1 MKRIIKY
8 IVRKEKDKHQTRMFK
23 NYTRWRFLVSLVE
36 DKDKLRD
43 VIKMMASWFA
53 EVDKSG
59 LALIWVVDFFVFDDA
74 LYIVTS
80 RPGLIIGKGGKD
92 IDSLMEITGMK
103 VKLIEAGDNIHIT
116 SLQRHVG
123 SLLDYV

>member
-8 IVRKEKDKHQTRMFK
+8 IVRKEKNKHQTRMFK
-23 NYTRWRFLVSLVE
+23 SYARWRFLVSLVE
-36 DKDKLRD
+36 DKNKLKD
-43 VIKMMASWFA
+43 VIRVMAGWFA

-74 LYIVTS
+74 IYIVTS

-103 VKLIEAGDNIHIT
+103 VNLIEAGDDISIT
-116 SLQRHVG
+116 SLQRHVV

>member
-1 MKRIIKY
+1 
-8 IVRKEKDKHQTRMFK
+8 MFK

-36 DKDKLRD
+36 DKNKLRD
-43 VIKMMASWFA
+43 VIKMMAGWFA

-103 VKLIEAGDNIHIT
+103 VKLIEAGDDISIT
-116 SLQRHVG
+116 SLQRHVV